1 MRDTGR
7 VTDLRGAAAQ
17 PDDEQPGDAHPDDDS
32 LLAEL
37 DAAAPIGLMAV
48 LERRLHHEMQAR
60 SVSLLLVEYGLQ
72 LLERL
77 DASRPGRSVEEL
89 PIEGTRAGSAFAA
102 QCAEVGPE
110 SAGGFRV
117 FMPVTV
123 REERFGVLEVD
134 LPIEPTEA
142 SLAHLRHTAVVLG
155 YVLVSATRYT
165 DLYERVR
172 RKQPFALAA
181 EMQWSLLPVTA
192 FSAPGFAVAG
202 QLIPAYE
209 VGGDNFDYAVEA
221 DQVTVT
227 CTDAMGHQLR
237 AAVLGSL
244 AVSAMRNARRGGGGL
259 VEQTASADRAVYGQF
274 GGEQFVTALL
284 LDIDLATGDVTA
296 VNAGAPGPLRQR
308 AAGIEELSLEP
319 QLPLGL
325 FEQSHYVSQPG
336 LLEPGDRLLLS
347 SDGLLEAR
355 RLGSTEEY
363 AEARF
368 AEVLAST
375 YGDSPQEAVR
385 AVIEDLQAWGGDLR
399 DDATLLCFDYLGR

>member
-1 MRDTGR
+1 MPDNALVTDTGWS
-7 VTDLRGAAAQ
+7 DPAAGRHAAD
-17 PDDEQPGDAHPDDDS
+17 PHLADDS

-37 DAAAPIGLMAV
+37 DAAAPIGLLAV
-48 LERRLHHEMQAR
+48 LERRLHDEIAAR

-77 DASRPGRSVEEL
+77 DASRPDRSVEEL
-89 PIEGTRAGSAFAA
+89 PIEGTRPGAAFAV
-102 QCAEVGPE
+102 QHAEVVPE
-110 SAGGFRV
+110 PDGFRV

-123 REERFGVLEVD
+123 REERFGVLEVE
-134 LPIEPTEA
+134 LPAEPSA
-142 SLAHLRHTAVVLG
+142 QVLAHLRHTAVVLG

-172 RKQPFALAA
+172 RKEPFALAA

-192 FSAPGFAVAG
+192 FSAAGFAVAG

-221 DQVTVT
+221 DHVTVT

-237 AAVLGSL
+237 AAILGSL

-259 VEQTASADRAVYGQF
+259 VEQAMQADRAVYGQF

-284 LDIDLATGDVTA
+284 LDIDLTTGAVTA
-296 VNAGAPGPLRQR
+296 VNAGAPGPMRQR
-308 AAGIEELSLEP
+308 AGTVEELSLDP

-325 FEQSHYVSQPG
+325 FEQSRYVAQSG
-336 LLEPGDRLLLS
+336 RLLPGDRLLLS

-355 RLGSTEEY
+355 RLGSQEEY

-368 AEVLAST
+368 AEVLTGTS
-375 YGDSPQEAVR
+375 GDSPQETVR

-399 DDATLLCFDYLGR
+399 DDATLLCFDYHGR